1 MDELPNLWPIR
12 TEEEQDQ
19 RAIGS
24 AFGNIHM
31 VEEYKNITREEVARV
46 YWLWK
51 AKKKQDAENNLRQS
65 QGILDQ

>member
-1 MDELPNLWPIR
+1 MDKLPNLWPKR

-19 RAIGS
+19 RAISS
-24 AFGNIHM
+24 AWGNLRL

-46 YWLWK
+46 YWLRK
-51 AKKKQDAENNLRQS
+51 AKKKQDAENNIRQS

>member
-1 MDELPNLWPIR
+1 MDELPNLWPKR

-19 RAIGS
+19 RAIS
-24 AFGNIHM
+24 SVWGNM
-31 VEEYKNITREEVARV
+31 RLVKEYKHLSREKVTEI